1 MPRDLRKRLSYNS
14 NNNNY
19 YSNKLGAY
27 GPLRHRHEG
36 RFSYWEYQ
44 KILEDTQVDVA
55 IDVLLKFL
63 LSKNYILTSASDDP
77 EDVEIYEF
85 IQEMLDNMHTPF
97 RKIRKDMYTSIKY
110 GFACLEKMYDIN
122 QDGRIIMTGM
132 YGIHM
137 KTLQANPFVT
147 DENGEVIAIH
157 QQSINGSIDIPIQKV
172 LLTRYNAEFD
182 ELYGNSILNRVHEYP
197 KLKDDIITW
206 LITFLHKHA

>member
-1 MPRDLRKRLSYNS
+1 MGIIDRIAAFPRDLRKRLSYNS

-27 GPLRHRHEG
+27 GPLRYRHEG

-85 IQEMLDNMHTPF
+85 IQEMLDNMHTAF
-97 RKIRKDMYTSIKY
+97 RKVYKHQVWFRLP
-110 GFACLEKMYDIN
+110 G
-122 QDGRIIMTGM
+122 
-132 YGIHM
+132 
-137 KTLQANPFVT
+137 
-147 DENGEVIAIH
+147 ENV
-157 QQSINGSIDIPIQKV
+157 
-172 LLTRYNAEFD
+172 
-182 ELYGNSILNRVHEYP
+182 
-197 KLKDDIITW
+197 
-206 LITFLHKHA
+206 